1 MSPSRLFNLD
11 LFFIHNFST
20 PFIVNANSGAP
31 IPAGVG
37 AATIEVITG
46 GKEKEDALS
55 GGDEHSA
62 RRQMNCRR
70 RRHCTLTPLPPADKH
85 TSVDCVG
92 DSSLCCCCRYCSI
105 FLIMWQLP
113 PTLRR
118 VHLLGGVDGS
128 LLQRDLL
135 TWILR
140 QGMHADLQLQQR
152 GRLPP
157 CDRRLRVR
165 TGIHRECAIVLFF

>member
-20 PFIVNANSGAP
+20 PFIVNANAGAP

-62 RRQMNCRR
+62 C
-70 RRHCTLTPLPPADKH
+70 
-85 TSVDCVG
+85 
-92 DSSLCCCCRYCSI
+92 
-105 FLIMWQLP
+105 
-113 PTLRR
+113 
-118 VHLLGGVDGS
+118 
-128 LLQRDLL
+128 
-135 TWILR
+135 
-140 QGMHADLQLQQR
+140 
-152 GRLPP
+152 
-157 CDRRLRVR
+157 
-165 TGIHRECAIVLFF
+165 